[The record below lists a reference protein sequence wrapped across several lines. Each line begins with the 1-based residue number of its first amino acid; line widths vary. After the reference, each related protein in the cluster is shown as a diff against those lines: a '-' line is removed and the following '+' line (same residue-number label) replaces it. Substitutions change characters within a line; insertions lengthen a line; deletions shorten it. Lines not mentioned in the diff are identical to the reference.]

1 LVAPCFLADGKCKAL
16 CVVPYCDGF
25 ARILS
30 FRTATSFFQ
39 IDIVWIDAVAKIKA
53 PPEEPTAG
61 L

>member
-1 LVAPCFLADGKCKAL
+1 
-16 CVVPYCDGF
+16 
-25 ARILS
+25 LS

>member
-1 LVAPCFLADGKCKAL
+1 
-16 CVVPYCDGF
+16 
-25 ARILS
+25 LS

-39 IDIVWIDAVAKIKA
+39 IDIVWIAAVAKIKA